1 MFIYRIESPDGNGFY
16 QKGFFGYFPRVEQW
30 WDNLDLCKW
39 HEDDNKCAV
48 SYFINRLHPHPSRD
62 EALKPHINNENLHY
76 AFASK
81 KDLVRW
87 FPMNIIKDVIKHK
100 GKILKIEIEDQH
112 VIKGKRQCMFNKE
125 KVLNII
131 DITNN
136 YR

>member
-1 MFIYRIESPDGNGFY
+1 M
-16 QKGFFGYFPRVEQW
+16 
-30 WDNLDLCKW
+30 
-39 HEDDNKCAV
+39 
-48 SYFINRLHPHPSRD
+48 
-62 EALKPHINNENLHY
+62 NNEKLHY
-76 AFASK
+76 AFASR

-100 GKILKIEIEDQH
+100 GKILKIEIEDQY
-112 VIKGKRQCMFNKE
+112 VIKGKRQCIFNKE